1 MAKDTVEKPTRR
13 VYTPH
18 KTGIPNLR
26 EYFTELWHRL
36 DFAKEMS
43 DTNIRAGNTNTF
55 LGQAW
60 LVLNPLLLAAVYF
73 LLVMIIGGGARI
85 DPNTGIARADFPQI
99 ASGLF
104 LFFLIS
110 GIVQACATS
119 VTNAGS
125 LILNMNFPKQLLIFA
140 NTYLA
145 LRRFVPTMIVYA
157 VIHIVFRKPIGLPL
171 VWIPVIVALAALI
184 GLGLGSIIATWH
196 VYFRDTANFLPYIIR
211 IWLYASP
218 VLYSGE
224 QFLATGIG
232 KVTGEWILLNPVFGL
247 LGAWSDILHG
257 EWPTWYYLAAAA
269 GWALLLS
276 VGGVLYFI
284 SRERDFAVRL

>member
-1 MAKDTVEKPTRR
+1 MANTAETSTRR

-18 KTGIPNLR
+18 KAGIPNLR
-26 EYFTELWHRL
+26 AYFTELWHRL

-73 LLVMIIGGGARI
+73 LLVMIIGGGSQLDANGV
-85 DPNTGIARADFPQI
+85 PRADFPQI
-99 ASGLF
+99 AGGLF

-157 VIHIVFRKPIGLPL
+157 VIHVVFGKPIAWTLLWVPL
-171 VWIPVIVALAALI
+171 VVLLAALI
-184 GLGLGSIIATWH
+184 GMGLGSIVATWH

-218 VLYSGE
+218 VLYTGE
-224 QFLATGIG
+224 QFLTNPIG
-232 KVTGEWILLNPVFGL
+232 KRTGEWILFNPVFGI
-247 LGAWSDILHG
+247 LGMWSDALHG
-257 EWPTWYYLAAAA
+257 HNPPWYYVATAVA
-269 GWALLLS
+269 WALALS
-276 VGGVLYFI
+276 IGGILYFI

>member
-1 MAKDTVEKPTRR
+1 MAKDTAVKSTRR

-18 KTGIPNLR
+18 KAGIPNLR
-26 EYFTELWHRL
+26 DYFKELWGRL

-43 DTNIRAGNTNTF
+43 DTNIRASNTNTV

-60 LVLNPLLLAAVYF
+60 LVINPLLLAGVYF
-73 LLVMIIGGGARI
+73 LLIMVLRGGGA
-85 DPNTGIARADFPQI
+85 DPQDFPPI
-99 ASGLF
+99 AGGLF

-110 GIVQACATS
+110 GIIQACATC

-140 NTYLA
+140 NVYLA

-157 VIHIVFRKPIGLPL
+157 VIHVVFQMPITWHLLWLPY
-171 VWIPVIVALAALI
+171 VVVMAALV
-184 GLGLGSIIATWH
+184 GTGLGSIIATWH
-196 VYFRDTANFLPYIIR
+196 VYFRDTAQFLPYIIR

-218 VLYSGE
+218 VLYSAE
-224 QFLATGIG
+224 LFLNGPIG
-232 KVTGEWILLNPVFGL
+232 KRTGEWILLNPVFSM
-247 LGAWSDILHG
+247 LGIWHDALHG
-257 EWPTWYYLAAAA
+257 EAPRGLYIGVAAA
-269 GWALLLS
+269 WALVLS
-276 VGGVLYFI
+276 IGGILYFI

>member
-1 MAKDTVEKPTRR
+1 MAKDTATTSTRR

-18 KTGIPNLR
+18 KAGIPNLR
-26 EYFTELWHRL
+26 TYFRELWHRL

-43 DTNIRAGNTNTF
+43 DTNIRAGNTNTV

-73 LLVMIIGGGARI
+73 LLVMIIGGGSELDANGV
-85 DPNTGIARADFPQI
+85 PRADFPQI
-99 ASGLF
+99 AGGLF

-145 LRRFVPTMIVYA
+145 LRRFVPTMVVYA
-157 VIHIVFRKPIGLPL
+157 VIHVVFGRPITWTLL
-171 VWIPVIVALAALI
+171 LIPVVVLLAALI
-184 GLGLGSIIATWH
+184 GMGLGSIVATWH

-218 VLYSGE
+218 VLYTGE
-224 QFLATGIG
+224 QFLTNSIGRRTGD
-232 KVTGEWILLNPVFGL
+232 WILLNPVFGL
-247 LGAWSDILHG
+247 LGFWSDILHG
-257 EWPTWYYLAAAA
+257 EWPQWHYVAVAAA
-269 GWALLLS
+269 WALVLS
-276 VGGVLYFI
+276 IGGILYFI

>member
-1 MAKDTVEKPTRR
+1 MGKDTAAKANRR

-18 KTGIPNLR
+18 KAGIPNLR
-26 EYFTELWHRL
+26 QYFTELWHRL

-60 LVLNPLLLAAVYF
+60 LVLNPLLLAAVYY
-73 LLVMIIGGGARI
+73 LLVMIIGGGARV
-85 DPNTGIARADFPQI
+85 DPVTGVARADFPQI
-99 ASGLF
+99 AGGLF
-104 LFFLIS
+104 LFFLVS

-145 LRRFVPTMIVYA
+145 LRRFIPTMVVYA
-157 VIHIVFRKPIGLPL
+157 VIHIVFGRPISWTLLWLPL
-171 VWIPVIVALAALI
+171 AVVFAALI
-184 GLGLGSIIATWH
+184 GMGLGSIVATWH
-196 VYFRDTANFLPYIIR
+196 VYFRDTANFLPYVIR

-218 VLYSGE
+218 VLYTGE
-224 QFLATGIG
+224 QFLTGIG
-232 KVTGEWILLNPVFGL
+232 KSIGEWILFNPVFGM
-247 LGAWSDILHG
+247 LGMWSDALHG
-257 EWPTWYYLAAAA
+257 QNPPWHYVVVAAA
-269 GWALLLS
+269 WAIVLS
-276 VGGVLYFI
+276 IGGVLYFI

>member
-1 MAKDTVEKPTRR
+1 MAKNAAAKSSRR

-18 KTGIPNLR
+18 KAGIPNLPD
-26 EYFTELWHRL
+26 YFRELWHRL

-60 LVLNPLLLAAVYF
+60 LVLNPLLLAGVYF
-73 LLVMIIGGGARI
+73 LLIIVLRGGGADMSI
-85 DPNTGIARADFPQI
+85 FPQI
-99 ASGLF
+99 AGGLF

-110 GIVQACATS
+110 GIIQACATS

-157 VIHIVFRKPIGLPL
+157 VIHVAFGMPITWYLLWMPFAVFC
-171 VWIPVIVALAALI
+171 AALI
-184 GLGLGSIIATWH
+184 GLGLGSLIATWH
-196 VYFRDTANFLPYIIR
+196 VYFRDTANFLPYFIR

-218 VLYSGE
+218 VLYSAELFMDGP
-224 QFLATGIG
+224 IG
-232 KVTGEWILLNPVFGL
+232 KRTGDWILLNPAFGV
-247 LGAWSDILHG
+247 LGVWSDALNGIAPQWKYVL
-257 EWPTWYYLAAAA
+257 TAL
-269 GWALLLS
+269 GWALLFS
-276 VGGVLYFI
+276 IGGVLYFI